1 MLGKMIVNIELFF
14 LYLIVTALHL
24 LFTLSY
30 FYENTI
36 INHI

>member
-1 MLGKMIVNIELFF
+1 MLGKIIVNIELFF
-14 LYLIVTALHL
+14 IYFLHLHL

-36 INHI
+36 INHN